1 VVIWLTWRQQRAETL
16 IAAFV
21 LALVVAIVV
30 PTGLHIASVYDDNGI
45 GGCLANS
52 SRTCE
57 GTVNEFIGRWDSL
70 VNLVGWFNLVPA
82 VIGILFAT
90 PLVLDFERG
99 THRLAWTQSVTRG
112 RWLTVR
118 LLVIGAGA
126 VICALMLT
134 AFMTWWRRPLDRAGP
149 RMPDGFDVEGI
160 VPVFYT
166 LFAAALVLALG
177 AVLRRTATA
186 IGLAFV
192 LFFVLRIGL
201 LVWGRQHY
209 KGAVHASW
217 TRGSGPDLRHA
228 WVLSENHGLRVAAG
242 YPSDRSAIQSCFEN
256 GVKGNVDAACLAK
269 HHVVE
274 YGSALYQ
281 PASRFWL
288 FQGIEAGI
296 FASLTIA
303 LVLFSIWW
311 IRKRIN

>member
-1 VVIWLTWRQQRAETL
+1 VIWLTWRQQRAETL

-21 LALVVAIVV
+21 LALVVAIAV
-30 PTGLHIASVYDDNGI
+30 PTGLHIASVYHDSGV
-45 GGCLANS
+45 GGCVADS

-57 GTVNEFIGRWDSL
+57 GTVDQFMSRWDSL

-82 VIGILFAT
+82 VIGILFAA

-118 LLVIGAGA
+118 LVVIAVGA
-126 VICALMLT
+126 VLGALVLT
-134 AFMTWWRRPLDRAGP
+134 ALMTWWRRPLDRVGP
-149 RMPDGFDVEGI
+149 RMPDAFDFEGI

-166 LFAAALVLALG
+166 LFASALVIALG

-186 IGLAFV
+186 VGLAFV

-201 LVWGRQHY
+201 LGWGRQHY
-209 KGAVHASW
+209 ESAVQTSW

-228 WVLSENHGLRVAAG
+228 WVLSESHGLRVAQG
-242 YPSDRSAIQSCFEN
+242 YPNDRSVIQSCFEN
-256 GVKGNVDAACLAK
+256 GVKGNVDVACLAK
-269 HHVVE
+269 HHIVE
-274 YGSALYQ
+274 YGSAVYQ

-296 FASLTIA
+296 FGGLTIA